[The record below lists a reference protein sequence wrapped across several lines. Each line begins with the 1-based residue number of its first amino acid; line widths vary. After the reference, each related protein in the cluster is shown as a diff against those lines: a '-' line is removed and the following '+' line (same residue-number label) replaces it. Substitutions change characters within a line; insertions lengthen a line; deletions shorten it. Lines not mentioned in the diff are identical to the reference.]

1 MAGEYINDE
10 VFDGGLDYLDAITAR
25 VDITSQVATTYG
37 NATTTDAFS
46 LGNKTGLAIS
56 VPGNASSGTGRSVT
70 VAAITDGTVTTATSA
85 TATSAAAPS
94 APSARVPSTGDPSG
108 GEPPSTGESSASK
121 SWFRSQLAWAM
132 LVIGGRLSE

>member
-37 NATTTDAFS
+37 NATTDAAFS

-70 VAAITDGTVTTATSA
+70 VAAITDGTVTETA
-85 TATSAAAPS
+85 TATHWALTNGTDTLLA
-94 APSARVPSTGDPSG
+94 TGPL
-108 GEPPSTGESSASK
+108 TSSQAVTDGNT
-121 SWFRSQLAWAM
+121 FTLDAIEIFIRDAT
-132 LVIGGRLSE
+132 VT